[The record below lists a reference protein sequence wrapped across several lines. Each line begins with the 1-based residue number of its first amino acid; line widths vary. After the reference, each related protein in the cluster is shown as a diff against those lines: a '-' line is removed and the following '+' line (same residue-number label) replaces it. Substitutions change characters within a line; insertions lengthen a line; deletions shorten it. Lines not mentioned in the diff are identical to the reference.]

1 MTRVVHSLVGP
12 VLAVL
17 LLSAWGGDGG
27 DDADEARS
35 ERIVLRKG
43 DLSSGWRA
51 QQDDEDDEP
60 TAQFDPDDFSGC
72 EFVGPG
78 DYSDL
83 EPTGSAA
90 SPSFE
95 SGDEFQFASGT
106 AQVFGTA
113 ADAQEVFD
121 AFAGGCLTE
130 LLAGSFEQAE
140 PTADSEVGPVD
151 VEPLEAPDVG
161 DEAEAGRVTTEIRF
175 SEGGSLDLTFD
186 ILMVRDRRAMT
197 FLLTGGLGNRFP
209 DAERDRIAERVAR
222 RMD

>member
-1 MTRVVHSLVGP
+1 MARSLVGP
-12 VLAVL
+12 LVAL
-17 LLSAWGGDGG
+17 LLLGTSGDGG
-27 DDADEARS
+27 IDDADEARA

-43 DLSSGWRA
+43 DLPVGWRA
-51 QQDDEDDEP
+51 QQDDEDEP
-60 TAQFDPDDFSGC
+60 TAQFDPDDLSDC

-106 AQVFGTA
+106 AQVFATTTA
-113 ADAQEVFD
+113 AREVFD

-130 LLAGSFEQAE
+130 LLGASLEQAE
-140 PTADSEVGPVD
+140 PTGDSEVGPVD
-151 VEPLEAPDVG
+151 GEPLAAPDVG

-175 SEGGSLDLTFD
+175 SEGGSLDLIFD
-186 ILMVRDRRAMT
+186 ILMIRDRRAMT
-197 FLLTGGLGNRFP
+197 FLLTGGLGDRFP
-209 DAERDRIAERVAR
+209 DAERDRIAEHIAR